1 MNRSGSWRFGNES
14 RTVKE
19 TMTAQ
24 ALRDDCRDS
33 GAPTE
38 MGPTLRSTPLSPAC
52 GSRGTLDA
60 RRPDAGSDKLL
71 RALKVGFGFARRSR
85 RRRFRRGSGS
95 IARIGLLPPGGSE
108 TVPVDL
114 GLIAASAL
122 PEGAANS
129 SAPSRQTRPF
139 RLCAL
144 AASTVWD
151 LVRTRTN
158 LGAFRFSSL
167 HRAASRRRVVTVP
180 KSLLPRRPFGLC
192 LGRANPRLDDWKVRR
207 LADSGKRGTV
217 QLSTF
222 RLNASGQRWITQRFV
237 AEWPDYA
244 RSRCPSSLRRRA
256 LSLMNPAA
264 SCWS

>member
-1 MNRSGSWRFGNES
+1 
-14 RTVKE
+14 
-19 TMTAQ
+19 
-24 ALRDDCRDS
+24 
-33 GAPTE
+33 

-95 IARIGLLPPGGSE
+95 IARIDLLPPGGSE
-108 TVPVDL
+108 TVLVGL

-122 PEGAANS
+122 PEGAAKS

-151 LVRTRTN
+151 LVSTKAN
-158 LGAFRFSSL
+158 LGTFPLLIPPPRGISP
-167 HRAASRRRVVTVP
+167 SRRYGSKIPSSSPVF
-180 KSLLPRRPFGLC
+180 RP
-192 LGRANPRLDDWKVRR
+192 
-207 LADSGKRGTV
+207 
-217 QLSTF
+217 LS
-222 RLNASGQRWITQRFV
+222 RKGQS
-237 AEWPDYA
+237 P
-244 RSRCPSSLRRRA
+244 SRCLKDARCDRFGQARDRPVIHF
-256 LSLMNPAA
+256 PA
-264 SCWS
+264 